1 MPCGS
6 PRLLPRMPVRYNS
19 ATSCLVTP
27 PRSAVRYTHLFV
39 VLATALLAGCTAF
52 QSVSYNTKLQSV
64 ERSDHAKT
72 QYGDYALVQRESG
85 TDAQHVYE
93 DDLLRAIWGFD
104 NTSVRLTVES
114 KSAYSLRVRL
124 DKGTF
129 VMPGGRR
136 VRLLRGDMGYPERN
150 DAVPPLI
157 VPSGDPILE
166 SSTSVSVHLLPR
178 STVEFARRSG
188 STSGYGTT
196 EEILQPTDAGADS
209 AAVSQN
215 IGRRFSVTLPVE
227 NREAIDNYTFV
238 FEVIGAKI
246 PNSDG
251 DAQVIGTYPAE
262 ED

>member
-1 MPCGS
+1 MRY
-6 PRLLPRMPVRYNS
+6 PR
-19 ATSCLVTP
+19 
-27 PRSAVRYTHLFV
+27 LFV
-39 VLATALLAGCTAF
+39 VLTAALLAGCTAF

-72 QYGDYALVQRESG
+72 QYGDYTLAQKEPG
-85 TDAQHVYE
+85 TDAQQVYE

-104 NTSVRLTVES
+104 NTSLRLTVEN

-129 VMPGGRR
+129 VMPDGRR
-136 VRLLRGDMGYPERN
+136 VRLLRGDMGYPER
-150 DAVPPLI
+150 DGAVPPLI
-157 VPSGDPILE
+157 VPSGDPILG

-188 STSGYGTT
+188 TTSGYGTT
-196 EEILQPTDAGADS
+196 EAILQPTDAGADS

-238 FEVIGAKI
+238 FKVIGAKI

-251 DAQVIGTYPAE
+251 GPQVLGTYPTAE
-262 ED
+262 D